1 MAWQQASGSDLNQ
14 LAGKLSNTAKLPR
27 SSAPGLFYAELH
39 GLPNQKGEAGSRLD
53 RAMQFRWRVS
63 L

>member
-27 SSAPGLFYAELH
+27 SYAPGLFCAEPH
-39 GLPNQKGEAGSRLD
+39 GRPNQRDEAGSRLE
-53 RAMQFRWRVS
+53 RAMQFRWRFS